1 MRVMSMMWA
10 CVLVIA
16 AAAEV
21 ADEQTS
27 SPRDP
32 RRHRAYA
39 GRGCSYAEQMV
50 SEISIDPRPRVCL
63 IEHPMKS

>member
-1 MRVMSMMWA
+1 MRVMTVMWA

-21 ADEQTS
+21 ADE
-27 SPRDP
+27 RP
-32 RRHRAYA
+32 RRHRGWA

-50 SEISIDPRPRVCL
+50 SEISIDPRPRVCML
-63 IEHPMKS
+63 NRAHAFVQ